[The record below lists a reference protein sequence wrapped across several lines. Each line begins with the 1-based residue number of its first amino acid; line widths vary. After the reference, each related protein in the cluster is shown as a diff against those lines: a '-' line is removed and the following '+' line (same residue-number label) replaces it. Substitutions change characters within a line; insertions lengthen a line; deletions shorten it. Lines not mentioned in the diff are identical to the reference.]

1 MAIRVSAFEIVK
13 ESNNPLLST
22 HRTWQRIQLCEIA
35 HVQNGYAFNSMH
47 FNNNQKGVPIVRIR
61 DVGKDGT
68 ETYYDG
74 PFEKEYIVN
83 KGDILVGMDGDFR
96 CAEWRSTECL
106 LNQRVCRIIPKTSN
120 FNRKFLLICLQP
132 YLDEIHK
139 ETSAVTVKHLSSVT
153 ISEIPL
159 PLPPLPEQH
168 RIVAKIEELFSDLD
182 EGIASLKK
190 AKVQL
195 KTYRQSVLK
204 WAFEGKL
211 TGEWR
216 KKNKPEPASELLKRI
231 KEEREKKYKEECAK
245 AKKEGL
251 RLPKKLQEL
260 PPVSEEELK
269 ELQELPEGWNWVYLA
284 GLGDLDRGKSKHRPR
299 NDPKLFGGNYPFIQ
313 TGEVKAAKG
322 RIRGFTTT
330 YSDFGLQQSK
340 LWPAGTLCITIAAN
354 IAETAF
360 LEIDACFPDSIVGYK
375 PPSESVESKYIR
387 FFFEGNKS
395 RIERFAPAT
404 AQKNI
409 NLNTLENLIVPFCT
423 LEEQKMIVQEIE
435 TRLSVADNLEKTIDE
450 SLSKADALRQSIL
463 KQAFEGKL
471 VPQDPNDEPAEKLLE
486 RIKKEKSVNDTEK
499 PSKAKNKR
507 KAAISA

>member
-1 MAIRVSAFEIVK
+1 MKYPFNWKECTFSDVCEINPGKPNKSLYHPDTPVTFLPMSSVSAENGKVVGGELKKFEDCFKGYTAFSNGDLIFAKITPCMENGKSAVVNDLKNGIGFGSTEFHVIRVTKAINVFYLHYFVRQ
-13 ESNNPLLST
+13 LSFRKKAE
-22 HRTWQRIQLCEIA
+22 HQMRGAVGQKRVPPEFIA
-35 HVQNGYAFNSMH
+35 NY
-47 FNNNQKGVPIVRIR
+47 
-61 DVGKDGT
+61 
-68 ETYYDG
+68 
-74 PFEKEYIVN
+74 
-83 KGDILVGMDGDFR
+83 
-96 CAEWRSTECL
+96 
-106 LNQRVCRIIPKTSN
+106 
-120 FNRKFLLICLQP
+120 
-132 YLDEIHK
+132 
-139 ETSAVTVKHLSSVT
+139 T
-153 ISEIPL
+153 I

-190 AKVQL
+190 AKEQL

-211 TGEWR
+211 TEEWR

-251 RLPKKLQEL
+251 RPPKKLQEL

-330 YSDFGLQQSK
+330 YSEFGLQQSK

-435 TRLSVADNLEKTIDE
+435 SRLSVADNLEKTIDE

-486 RIKKEKSVNDTEK
+486 RIQKEKTINDTEK